1 LAPFLLQANEPKLN
15 LAQWLTLFED
25 SYKENHLKQTAELF
39 GVPLAVATSIKQDL
53 ENGCHLN

>member
-25 SYKENHLKQTAELF
+25 SYKGNPIEDTAELF
-39 GVPLAVATSIKQDL
+39 GVPLTVAISLKRGL
-53 ENGCHLN
+53 EKGYQIH